1 MASNTT
7 RPPTGMRDF
16 SAAMMQRR
24 NYLATVLQ
32 TAFERYGYGPLAT
45 PAMERLEVLEGK
57 CGEASDPL
65 LFKVL
70 NSGYFLSRVTPEDLN
85 QGMKTMQDKITS
97 KGLRYDLTIPMA
109 RYVAQHRHELTFPF
123 KRYQMQPV
131 WRADRPQRGR
141 YREFLQCDIDVLG
154 SPSLTYE
161 AELLALVHDIFA
173 TLHIKDFEIALNHR
187 LLLRGIARLMG
198 VPERE
203 AMLCRELDKLDKI
216 GVNAVCE
223 NLKGAGIDEV
233 KVAEMRWLFGLK
245 GGVREVLTE
254 LKTRCMGDKDVLK
267 AIAALQKILDYLTAL
282 GVSQPNITIVPT
294 LARGMAYYTGAIF
307 EVLLPTEDI
316 GSVGGGGRYDDLT
329 AIFGLKGTTGVGF
342 SFGFDR
348 IYDVLER
355 RQGWPIQQTTSG
367 LLVVPL
373 AQGLKVHALGYLA
386 QLRSAGIASILYPT
400 PHIKKALAYAQ
411 KVALPW
417 VALVGEDEA
426 AAGKVMLKNMEART
440 QQLCSVEEL
449 VDIVAPSGGTCC
461 APRTNAYLP
470 PVH

>member
-1 MASNTT
+1 
-7 RPPTGMRDF
+7 MRDF

-24 NYLATVLQ
+24 NYLTMVLQ
-32 TAFERYGYGPLAT
+32 TTFERYGYGPLAT

-57 CGEASDPL
+57 YGEAADPL

-70 NSGYFLSRVTPEDLN
+70 NSGYFLSGVTSEDLN
-85 QGMKTMQDKITS
+85 QGLKAAQDKITS
-97 KGLRYDLTIPMA
+97 KGLRYDLTIPLA
-109 RYVAQHRHELTFPF
+109 RYVAQHRHQLTFPF

-141 YREFLQCDIDVLG
+141 YREFLQSDVDVLG

-161 AELLALVHDIFA
+161 AELLAMAHDIFD

-203 AMLCRELDKLDKI
+203 EMLCRELDKLDKI

-233 KVAEMRWLFGLK
+233 KVAHMRWLFGLK
-245 GGVREVLTE
+245 GSIGEVFTE
-254 LKTRCMGDKDVLK
+254 LEASCMGDKDVLE
-267 AIAALQKILDYLTAL
+267 AIAALQKILNYLAAL
-282 GVSQPNITIVPT
+282 GVSHPNITIVPT
-294 LARGMAYYTGAIF
+294 LARGIAYYTGAIF
-307 EVLLPTEDI
+307 EVVLPAEDI

-355 RQGWPIQQTTSG
+355 RQGWPTQQTTSS

-373 AQGLKVHALGYLA
+373 TQELKVHALGYLA
-386 QLRSAGIASILYPT
+386 QLRSAGITSMAYPI

-411 KVALPW
+411 KTALPW

-426 AAGKVMLKNMEART
+426 AAGKLMLKNMGART
-440 QQLCSVEEL
+440 QQLCSLEEL
-449 VDIVAPSGGTCC
+449 VDIVAPSG
-461 APRTNAYLP
+461 AAS
-470 PVH
+470 